1 MNPTTRL
8 FAAVLALTLGGSS
21 TAWAQKTS
29 GPIFY
34 TDSDL
39 KEKVGFVEVR
49 GAGLV
54 GLRRLSTNPDGTVAN
69 PENNL
74 FGPGLN
80 YGGGVFGALALRGA
94 LHVGVGVE
102 TNRWGYAAKFSPML
116 SVEPLVY
123 RGDYTTFPL
132 RAGFISEVSENWNLE
147 VWPSTSVNVLRKFQ
161 AGANDWTEQAT
172 QRFWSG
178 GILLQGSRATGTS
191 GRLVLGAVLDLG
203 FAPLYNSPSRDEELP
218 FRLGLSAGYRVTF

>member
-1 MNPTTRL
+1 L
-8 FAAVLALTLGGSS
+8 FAAVLALTLGWSFNAS
-21 TAWAQKTS
+21 AQKTTT
-29 GPIFY
+29 PIFY

-102 TNRWGYAAKFSPML
+102 TNRWGYVAKFSPML

-123 RGDYTTFPL
+123 RGDYTSFPL

-178 GILLQGSRATGTS
+178 GIMLQGSRAMGTS

-203 FAPLYNSPSRDEELP
+203 FAPLYTSPSRDEELP

>member
-1 MNPTTRL
+1 MSNPTRL
-8 FAAVLALTLGGSS
+8 FAAVLALTLGWSFNAS
-21 TAWAQKTS
+21 AQKTTT
-29 GPIFY
+29 PIFY

-102 TNRWGYAAKFSPML
+102 TNRWGYVAKFSPIL

-123 RGDYTTFPL
+123 RGDYTSFPL

-178 GILLQGSRATGTS
+178 GIMLQGSRAMGTS
-191 GRLVLGAVLDLG
+191 GRLVMGAVLDLG
-203 FAPLYNSPSRDEELP
+203 FAPLYTSPSRDEELP

>member
-8 FAAVLALTLGGSS
+8 FAVVIALTLGFSFQTS
-21 TAWAQKTS
+21 AQKTTT
-29 GPIFY
+29 PIFY

-102 TNRWGYAAKFSPML
+102 TNRWGYLAKFSPVL
-116 SVEPLVY
+116 TVEPLAY
-123 RGDYTTFPL
+123 RGDYTSFPL

-147 VWPSTSVNVLRKFQ
+147 VWPSTSVHVLRKFQ
-161 AGANDWTEQAT
+161 AGSNDWTDQAT

-218 FRLGLSAGYRVTF
+218 FRLGLSAGYRVGF